1 MQLNWKWIKW
11 DEMRTKQKRE
21 TENKTQKQFEYNKL
35 RIVQKVHRKTS
46 EQQLLFSFRI
56 TKSK

>member
-1 MQLNWKWIKW
+1 
-11 DEMRTKQKRE
+11 MRTKQKRE

-35 RIVQKVHRKTS
+35 RIVQKVHRETS